1 MKNNLERLENRMIV
15 KLGVMFFFG
24 ISALATLITIL

>member
-1 MKNNLERLENRMIV
+1 MKNNLERAENRMII

-24 ISALATLITIL
+24 ISVLATLITIL